1 MKITT
6 NNIYYKTRLLQ
17 VDDWHDGE
25 CWSWNNWQT
34 IEEGIYLHESILNSS
49 RKLLKFCRDK
59 LQILTDE
66 SKGKIQIEDDGYNVN
81 IQLRTGETLFAFCY
95 GEYLN

>member
-6 NNIYYKTRLLQ
+6 NNIYYKTKLLQ

-34 IEEGIYLHESILNSS
+34 IEEGIYLHESILNSP
-49 RKLLKFCRDK
+49 RKLLKFCRDN
-59 LQILTDE
+59 LEILTSE
-66 SKGKIQIEDDGYNVN
+66 SKGNFQLYDDGYNVN
-81 IQLRTGETLFAFCY
+81 IQLRSGETLFAFCY